1 MGILPARLLRRL
13 QDTYGDPTSPRWCCV
28 NHVKK
33 KFQTKIWRA
42 NDLAAAELLRGSFI
56 DYSYDMHTHD
66 KACLALII
74 RGAIHIKMRG
84 SEFVAREGD
93 LYAIDAEVPHAGWP
107 IDADGWC
114 LRTLYV
120 DVNQLLMMRGE
131 VTASDKDT
139 ALSGPIIR
147 DVQLTSLFQNI
158 HRSSEAQGTELKRDE
173 MFSHFLGRLF
183 ERYTRSGTG
192 AGNPGLKEDRAIRLA
207 GDFLECHLTDRVRLA
222 DIASAAGL
230 PPFRL
235 LRAFERATGMSPHTY
250 QRQARIRLATR
261 LIRIGHP
268 LAEIAVMAGFADQA
282 HLTRS
287 FQRSLG
293 VTPGAYR
300 MAFQSR

>member
-1 MGILPARLLRRL
+1 MPPAGQLFWRPEARST
-13 QDTYGDPTSPRWCCV
+13 DSASPQGNWV
-28 NHVKK
+28 NYVKK
-33 KFQTKIWRA
+33 SFQAKIWRA
-42 NDLAAAELLRGSFI
+42 DDLGAAELLRGSFT

-74 RGAIHIKMRG
+74 RGAIRIKMRG
-84 SEFVAREGD
+84 LEFVARAGD

-131 VTASDKDT
+131 MSASDKDT

-147 DVQLTSLFQNI
+147 DAQLTNLFQNV
-158 HRSSEAQGTELKRDE
+158 HRSSEAQATELKRDE
-173 MFSHFLGRLF
+173 MFSHFMGRLF

-192 AGNPGLKEDRAIRLA
+192 GGNPGLKEDRAIRLA
-207 GDFLECHLTDRVRLA
+207 SAFLERHLTDRVRLA
-222 DIASAAGL
+222 DVASAAGL

-250 QRQARIRLATR
+250 QRQARVRLATR

-268 LAEIAVMAGFADQA
+268 LAEIAVAAGFADQA

-300 MAFQSR
+300 RAFQSR

>member
-1 MGILPARLLRRL
+1 MRTKYNRR
-13 QDTYGDPTSPRWCCV
+13 CCV
-28 NHVKK
+28 NQVKK

-42 NDLAAAELLRGSFI
+42 DDLGAAELLRGNFI

-66 KACLALII
+66 KACLALIL

-84 SEFVAREGD
+84 MEFIARAGD

-107 IDADGWC
+107 IDAEGWC

-120 DVNQLLMMRGE
+120 DVNQLHLLRGGE
-131 VTASDKDT
+131 TASDKDT

-147 DVQLTSLFQNI
+147 DAQLTGLFENV
-158 HRSSEAQGTELKRDE
+158 HRSSEAQGAELKRDE
-173 MFSHFLGRLF
+173 LFSRFMGRLF

-192 AGNPGLKEDRAIRLA
+192 GGNPGLKEDRAVRLA
-207 GDFLECHLTDRVRLA
+207 GAFLERHLTDRVRLA

-261 LIRIGHP
+261 LIRMGHP
-268 LAEIAVMAGFADQA
+268 LGEIAVAAGFADQA

-300 MAFQSR
+300 MAFRSR